1 MEVRRQARN
10 SRPGPGLL
18 TLCVSGL
25 QGCRVAPSRLAS
37 PRSSPHDSLALPELG
52 PMRLVGSPPVA
63 VDGTPSG
70 RGQGHEAPRHRLG
83 HSNQIEPR
91 PKSPFH
97 RCLTDRPGGAALRP
111 QALPDQARHARAD
124 RGGERV
130 GAPPVHE
137 HRTQAAGAMTGSP
150 RPGHPQSYPLPV

>member
-52 PMRLVGSPPVA
+52 PMRLVRPIG
-63 VDGTPSG
+63 GCG
-70 RGQGHEAPRHRLG
+70 R
-83 HSNQIEPR
+83 HSQRE
-91 PKSPFH
+91 
-97 RCLTDRPGGAALRP
+97 RPGPR
-111 QALPDQARHARAD
+111 
-124 RGGERV
+124 
-130 GAPPVHE
+130 GAPPPPRALE
-137 HRTQAAGAMTGSP
+137 SNRAASEVAVP
-150 RPGHPQSYPLPV
+150 PLLD